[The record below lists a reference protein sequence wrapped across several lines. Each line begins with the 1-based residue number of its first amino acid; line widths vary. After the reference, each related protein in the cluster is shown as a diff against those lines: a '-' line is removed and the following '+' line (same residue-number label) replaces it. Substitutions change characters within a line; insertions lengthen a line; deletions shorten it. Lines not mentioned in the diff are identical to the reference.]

1 MVHENLFKIY
11 IPEPCHEDW
20 GKMTPNEQGAYCRV
34 CTKTVVDFS
43 ERTDEDVQK
52 FLLDN
57 AENKICGRFRVSQI
71 ENDETPKLK
80 IEKPKWEFPG
90 FLIPVLTQFRATAL
104 ALMLCASAMLSSCG
118 SEVYGSGDDDRKLA
132 GTVVMVDSTEKPI
145 NDTRIQGGIK
155 PVRVE
160 EDSTCNTVDEQITVG
175 KIRIEQV
182 VDTVKSDSTEV
193 MIKGEIEP
201 VRKMHGVIKRKD

>member
-1 MVHENLFKIY
+1 MTNENLFKIY

-20 GKMTPNEQGAYCRV
+20 GKMTPNEKGAYCRV
-34 CTKTVVDFS
+34 CAKTVVDFS
-43 ERTDEDVQK
+43 ERSDDDVQK

-71 ENDETPKLK
+71 ESDETPKLK

-90 FLIPVLTQFRATAL
+90 FLIPVLTPFRATAL
-104 ALMLCASAMLSSCG
+104 ALMLCASAMFSSCG
-118 SEVYGSGDDDRKLA
+118 SEGYGGGDDRKLT

-145 NDTRIQGGIK
+145 DDTRIQGGIR

-160 EDSTCNTVDEQITVG
+160 EDSTCNTVDEQISVG
-175 KIRIEQV
+175 KLRIEPV
-182 VDTVKSDSTEV
+182 IDTVKTDSVKV
-193 MIKGEIEP
+193 MIKGEIDP
-201 VRKMHGVIKRKD
+201 VRKMHGVIKKKD

>member
-1 MVHENLFKIY
+1 MAHENLFKIY

-20 GKMTPNEQGAYCRV
+20 GKMTPNEKGAYCKV
-34 CTKTVVDFS
+34 CAKTVVDFS
-43 ERTDEDVQK
+43 EETDEDVQN

-71 ENDETPKLK
+71 ESDEQPKLK
-80 IEKPKWEFPG
+80 IEMPKWEFPG
-90 FLIPVLTQFRATAL
+90 FLIPVLTPFRATAL

-118 SEVYGSGDDDRKLA
+118 SEGYGGGDDDRKLA
-132 GTVVMVDSTEKPI
+132 GTVVAVDTTKNTEI
-145 NDTRIQGGIK
+145 DETMIQGGIT
-155 PVRVE
+155 PIRTLL
-160 EDSTCNTVDEQITVG
+160 DSTNKTESVTVG
-175 KIRIEQV
+175 KIKIESVQDSV
-182 VDTVKSDSTEV
+182 QTDSTEA